1 MLKSSLIPFILTVV
15 LMLIT
20 VSGSNTKKVEEIN
33 NKYSASD
40 QILVAAHRGS
50 HSKFPENSL
59 AAIEE
64 SIQQGIDIVEV
75 DIRETKD
82 NIPVLMHD
90 KSLDRTTT
98 GDKLL
103 IDLNYNDLQNYWLL
117 FNDEPSPYKI
127 PTLEEVLQLSKN
139 RIILNLDF
147 KQENLEAL
155 KRAYKLVEEYEM
167 EQSVIFTVN
176 DLNIIPALHQLN
188 PDIRIMPVAFSG
200 VKIEKVLKNDFIDI
214 IQLYHRSYSKYYMR
228 RIKERGMDIWV
239 NSLNKYDKME
249 KNGEDGFEK
258 LLVIKKVDVIQTD
271 YPEELLAFLKGK
283 GLHN

>member
-20 VSGSNTKKVEEIN
+20 VSGSNRKKVEEIN

-103 IDLNYNDLQNYWLL
+103 IDL
-117 FNDEPSPYKI
+117 
-127 PTLEEVLQLSKN
+127 
-139 RIILNLDF
+139 IIDKSN
-147 KQENLEAL
+147 N
-155 KRAYKLVEEYEM
+155 
-167 EQSVIFTVN
+167 IFTI
-176 DLNIIPALHQLN
+176 LSCEII
-188 PDIRIMPVAFSG
+188 FS
-200 VKIEKVLKNDFIDI
+200 VFMV
-214 IQLYHRSYSKYYMR
+214 
-228 RIKERGMDIWV
+228 
-239 NSLNKYDKME
+239 
-249 KNGEDGFEK
+249 
-258 LLVIKKVDVIQTD
+258 
-271 YPEELLAFLKGK
+271 
-283 GLHN
+283 

>member
-1 MLKSSLIPFILTVV
+1 
-15 LMLIT
+15 
-20 VSGSNTKKVEEIN
+20 
-33 NKYSASD
+33 
-40 QILVAAHRGS
+40 
-50 HSKFPENSL
+50 
-59 AAIEE
+59 
-64 SIQQGIDIVEV
+64 
-75 DIRETKD
+75 
-82 NIPVLMHD
+82 
-90 KSLDRTTT
+90 
-98 GDKLL
+98 
-103 IDLNYNDLQNYWLL
+103 
-117 FNDEPSPYKI
+117 
-127 PTLEEVLQLSKN
+127 
-139 RIILNLDF
+139 
-147 KQENLEAL
+147 
-155 KRAYKLVEEYEM
+155 M

-258 LLVIKKVDVIQTD
+258 LLGIKKVDVIQTD